1 MKAPLPAALQPTAAD
16 RARDSALA
24 AEAKA
29 ILKEV
34 EDAGGGRVKIN
45 TETYN
50 SVTFGPDG
58 KPIARVVNGVAQQSP
73 AEESV
78 ARAQAAANHQIVRME
93 NDLQRMIDE
102 RDEIT
107 GYEPDGTP
115 RYARAECARQILEK
129 RIRQLRLGLVNQKRL
144 NERQWREAA
153 APAVR
158 QEEQD
163 KITWQELA
171 NELESKGRIQRTRSW

>member
-50 SVTFGPDG
+50 SVTFGPD
-58 KPIARVVNGVAQQSP
+58 RSCSRSSP
-73 AEESV
+73 SAPQ
-78 ARAQAAANHQIVRME
+78 RA
-93 NDLQRMIDE
+93 
-102 RDEIT
+102 
-107 GYEPDGTP
+107 
-115 RYARAECARQILEK
+115 
-129 RIRQLRLGLVNQKRL
+129 
-144 NERQWREAA
+144 
-153 APAVR
+153 
-158 QEEQD
+158 
-163 KITWQELA
+163 
-171 NELESKGRIQRTRSW
+171 TR

>member
-50 SVTFGPDG
+50 SVLFGPDG

-78 ARAQAAANHQIVRME
+78 ARAQAAANHQIIRME
-93 NDLQRMIDE
+93 NELQRMIDE

-107 GYEPDGTP
+107 GYEPNGAP
-115 RYARAECARQILEK
+115 KYARAESARQILEK

-158 QEEQD
+158 QEERD

-171 NELESKGRIQRTRSW
+171 SELESKGRVQRTRSW